1 MSQHTAGPWAYDE
14 NLMAEGTF
22 DIYGLR
28 EDGEYDPKIG
38 EVYSCGADA
47 RLIAAAPELLEALR
61 IADRALDVAGYQDV
75 QPVRAA
81 ILAAIARVGG

>member
-1 MSQHTAGPWAYDE
+1 M
-14 NLMAEGTF
+14 
-22 DIYGLR
+22 
-28 EDGEYDPKIG
+28 G

-81 ILAAIARVGG
+81 ILAAIAKVGA